1 MKNSASLFSLIG
13 VFLILS
19 CNNDNQEI
27 LKGEKSNLEIV
38 TSITRS
44 VIDAADFEK
53 QDRIG
58 VFVLDDK
65 DENYTNQGSNI
76 LATYDQ
82 GWSFSSEITLSEKE
96 AIVYAYYPYD
106 ETNQNVSSIFVNTLY
121 DFRFTGQRDYLYG
134 QSNIVNG
141 SNPKAFINFKHALAR
156 LTISI
161 TKDTKDVGNGHLSN
175 VILSNKQ
182 GSTAISAYGIM
193 DIKTGKIDPVL
204 NETAEIN
211 ITKLDELISSS
222 EPTEIDLLVIPTE
235 IDQNVILTLN
245 IDGYPYVIE
254 LPNMK
259 LEAGQQYT
267 FPVNVYRK
275 SFDIFPQNGTVGNA
289 VDLGLSVKWAD
300 HNIGASAP
308 EEVGGLYGWGD
319 PTGEH
324 TEATNSIYYGGT
336 TEKTSQ
342 FGIAW
347 DIARAKWGGQWRVPT
362 RLEFK
367 EAISKC
373 TLKWINYKGVNGLQV
388 IGPNGNSIFLPR
400 AALRIETKFQ
410 ANGNGYYWTSSQTGS
425 FNPSAERAESVVIG
439 VTNYFENYNNYVG
452 WWEADI
458 SIKHVGLSVRPV
470 TTE

>member
-1 MKNSASLFSLIG
+1 MKNTILLFSLAG
-13 VFLILS
+13 VFLISS
-19 CNNDNQEI
+19 CNDDYQEI
-27 LKGEKSNLEIV
+27 PKGAKSNLEIE

-44 VIDAADFEK
+44 VIDATDFKK

-58 VFVLDDK
+58 IFVLDNK
-65 DENYTNQGSNI
+65 GESYTSKGLNTP
-76 LATYDQ
+76 ATYDK
-82 GWSFSSEITLSEKE
+82 GWLFDSEITLSEKE
-96 AIVYAYYPYD
+96 AVVYAYYPYD
-106 ETNQNVSSIFVNTLY
+106 ETNKNVSSIFINALY
-121 DFRFTGQRDYLYG
+121 GFSSGQNDYLYG
-134 QSNIVNG
+134 QSNIVNE
-141 SNPKAFINFKHALAR
+141 SNPKAFISFKHALAR

-161 TKDTKDVGNGHLSN
+161 TKDIKDAGNGHLSN

-182 GSTAISAYGIM
+182 GSTAISAYGTM
-193 DIKTGKIDPVL
+193 DIKTGKIEPIL

-211 ITKLDELISSS
+211 IYMLDTFISSS
-222 EPTEIDLLVIPTE
+222 ESTKIDLLVIPTE
-235 IDQNVILTLN
+235 INQNVILTLN
-245 IDGYPYVIE
+245 IDGYPYIIE

-267 FPVNVYRK
+267 FPVNVNRK

-308 EEVGGLYGWGD
+308 EEAGGLYGWGD

-324 TEATNSIYYGGT
+324 TEKNSIYYGGT

-342 FGIAW
+342 FGIDW

-367 EAISKC
+367 EAILKC
-373 TLKWINYKGVNGLQV
+373 TLKWTNRNGVNGLQV

-400 AALRIETKFQ
+400 APQRTETNFWAKET
-410 ANGNGYYWTSSQTGS
+410 GYYWTSSQTGS
-425 FNPSAERAESVVIG
+425 FNPPAEYTESVIIG
-439 VTNYFENYNNYVG
+439 VSDYIDYYNNYVG

-458 SIKHVGLSVRPV
+458 AMKYAGLSVRPV
-470 TTE
+470 TNE